1 MTHKGGCH
9 CGKVA
14 FEFEGEIGS
23 VLDCNCSFCQKR
35 GALLHFIPA
44 ASFTLETPR
53 EDLGTYTF
61 NTHKLAHHFC
71 PNCGI
76 SPFSEGADPKAT
88 GWWRSMP
95 AASKSWTHAPSTSN
109 STTGA
114 ASNCA
119 RPSTG

>member
-1 MTHKGGCH
+1 MTHEGGCH

-76 SPFSEGADPKAT
+76 SPFSEGADPKGNKMVAINACCVEELDT
-88 GWWRSMP
+88 RALDVKFHDGRSQ
-95 AASKSWTHAPSTSN
+95 
-109 STTGA
+109 
-114 ASNCA
+114 
-119 RPSTG
+119 